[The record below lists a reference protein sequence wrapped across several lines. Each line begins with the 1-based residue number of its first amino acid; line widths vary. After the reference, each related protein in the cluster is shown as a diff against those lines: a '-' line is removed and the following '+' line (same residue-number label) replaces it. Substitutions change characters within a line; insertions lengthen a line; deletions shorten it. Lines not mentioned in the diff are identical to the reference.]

1 MPEKMESKDGAAL
14 EFGDDQFNEVSS
26 VFRSCFDP
34 TQESHRMKE
43 SIRNRL
49 PGTIKSIVSDK
60 VLSEVIVETASGE
73 VASVITT
80 RSVEDMKLKTGDKVF
95 VLIKATNV
103 SLRRE

>member
-1 MPEKMESKDGAAL
+1 MASPRNLVLVQRSVVRL
-14 EFGDDQFNEVSS
+14 EV
-26 VFRSCFDP
+26 VFRSP
-34 TQESHRMKE
+34 QEGYRMKE

-103 SLRRE
+103 SLRREN